1 MEFLA
6 LEETKR
12 AEIAQLTSSRYIVTH
27 AALPMIQNDDELTD
41 FLTRLESLDSAEVY
55 ALQFVIDYGY
65 TVAESLRIVEREQYR
80 IHDGNMSDV
89 ARQYVADCYG
99 EEFIFDLVEQHAGRG
114 LAYYVEF
121 DYEALGRDM
130 RIEGNYYE
138 CSDRGE
144 VLEIID

>member
-6 LEETKR
+6 IDEARR
-12 AEIAQLTSSRYIVTH
+12 AQIAQLTSSRYIVTTD
-27 AALPMIQNDDELTD
+27 AVKMMTTTDELD
-41 FLTRLESLDSAEVY
+41 SFLTRLESLDSAEVY

-80 IHDGNMSDV
+80 IHDGNMTDV
-89 ARQYVADCYG
+89 ARAYVSEVYG
-99 EEFIFDLVEQHAGRG
+99 EEFLFDLVEKYAGRG
-114 LAYYVEF
+114 LAYYAEF

-138 CSDRGE
+138 CTDRGE

>member
-1 MEFLA
+1 MIPELLNMDQRYKLA
-6 LEETKR
+6 T
-12 AEIAQLTSSRYIVTH
+12 LTTERYNITVD
-27 AALPMIQNDDELTD
+27 ALPMIQNDDELTD

-65 TVAESLRIVEREQYR
+65 TVAESLRIVETEQYR
-80 IHDGNMSDV
+80 IHDGNMTDV

-114 LAYYVEF
+114 LAYYVDF

-138 CSDRGE
+138 CTDRGE
-144 VLEIID
+144 VLEIIN

>member
-6 LEETKR
+6 IDEARR
-12 AEIAQLTSSRYIVTH
+12 AQIAQLTSSRYIVTTD
-27 AALPMIQNDDELTD
+27 AVKMMTTADELDD

-65 TVAESLRIVEREQYR
+65 TVAESLRIVETEQYR
-80 IHDGNMSDV
+80 IHDGNMTDV
-89 ARQYVADCYG
+89 ARQYVSDCYG
-99 EEFIFDLVEQHAGRG
+99 EDLRDLIEKQAGS
-114 LAYYVEF
+114 LWYYVNI
-121 DYEALGRDM
+121 DYEMLGRDM